1 MKKIRRKKV
10 IRTMMVV
17 ILFEIVLGVTFCCL
31 IIDKGNL
38 KHKTSK
44 IVTSIPS
51 NASVKKEAK
60 KTIQSKETQAP
71 QQTENPVIY
80 KYEEKSTYVQGKL
93 LSKHTIKNPNSSG
106 NRNVNMKV
114 AGEIINGKDN
124 KGYILEPNKTF
135 SWLKVVG
142 NTTEEKGFKPA
153 TVIKNR
159 QYVQD
164 FGGGVCQVSST
175 INSAVIKAGLNTQA
189 QKHSLSSSYIG
200 PNDYEATVAYS
211 SGKDLLFKNT
221 FKYPIKIKVST
232 NCGSVTV
239 KVYKMIKKTTV
250 VKTPIQK

>member
-1 MKKIRRKKV
+1 MKKIRRKKI
-10 IRTMMVV
+10 IRTMIIV
-17 ILFEIVLGVTFCCL
+17 ILFEIVLGVTFVYL
-31 IIDKGNL
+31 ITNKQNL

-51 NASVKKEAK
+51 NASVKKEV
-60 KTIQSKETQAP
+60 KETQAP
-71 QQTENPVIY
+71 QQTENPVVY
-80 KYEEKSTYVQGKL
+80 KYNERITYVQGKL

-124 KGYILEPNKTF
+124 KGYILESNKTF

-175 INSAVIKAGLNTQA
+175 INSAVIKAGLNTRA

-221 FKYPIKIKVST
+221 FKYPIKIRVYT
-232 NCGSVTV
+232 NGGSVTV
-239 KVYKMIKKTTV
+239 KVYKMIKNTTV
-250 VKTPIQK
+250 VKIPIEK